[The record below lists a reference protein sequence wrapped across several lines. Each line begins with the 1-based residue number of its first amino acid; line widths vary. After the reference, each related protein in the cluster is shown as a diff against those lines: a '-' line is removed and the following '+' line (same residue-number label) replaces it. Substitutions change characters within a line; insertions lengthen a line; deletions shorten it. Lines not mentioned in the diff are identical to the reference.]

1 MENVDMSKADLIAI
15 LTAIREAAKE
25 HGESHTVELID
36 KILEETR
43 K

>member
-1 MENVDMSKADLIAI
+1 MENELMTKANLIAL

-25 HGESHTVELID
+25 HGENHTVELID

>member
-1 MENVDMSKADLIAI
+1 MENDEMVKADLIAI
-15 LTAIREAAKE
+15 LVAIRETAKE